1 MNVLVFKLLNIVVI
15 SEGNINMVYSNN
27 YNTNINRNAHKI
39 SEKVEIEFPQKMK
52 NLMNMATRNHLS
64 KGKK

>member
-1 MNVLVFKLLNIVVI
+1 
-15 SEGNINMVYSNN
+15 MVYSNN